1 MASPFD
7 HHTKEEHLFQ
17 LANAEAPPPP
27 TPRREPRMVSPP
39 IMLSGTQSN
48 GATSKP
54 GAKRFELPALD
65 FKFTPLTEG
74 TDIPPP
80 LPSPTEETPP
90 PSEAPAAAVDENR
103 QQKGTPSANGGL
115 DVAMEDAASPM
126 STAKTGTKRPA
137 DQPIS
142 PVSPTSSKPGS
153 IRRLFS
159 RNLLNASYTEGE
171 GGAAHNFTTGGTNSL
186 DGRPESRSHFSVMTD
201 GKRSKRSSSWFRRLR
216 GGSDDA
222 INRRATVLFEDIK
235 HPVSPPPPMIP
246 ELSALDSKVDLSAD
260 ADFGADLFK
269 NIK

>member
-1 MASPFD
+1 
-7 HHTKEEHLFQ
+7 
-17 LANAEAPPPP
+17 
-27 TPRREPRMVSPP
+27 MVSPP
-39 IMLSGTQSN
+39 TMPSRTQSN
-48 GATSKP
+48 GVTSKP
-54 GAKRFELPALD
+54 GAKRFELPVLD

-80 LPSPTEETPP
+80 LPSPIEETPP
-90 PSEAPAAAVDENR
+90 PNETPTAAVDENR
-103 QQKGTPSANGGL
+103 QQNGAASADGGH
-115 DVAMEDAASPM
+115 DIAMEDAASPL

-171 GGAAHNFTTGGTNSL
+171 GGAGHNFNAGGTNSL
-186 DGRPESRSHFSVMTD
+186 DGRPESRSNFSVMTD

-235 HPVSPPPPMIP
+235 QPVGPPPPMIP
-246 ELSALDSKVDLSAD
+246 ELSALDSKVDLNVD